1 MSIIFQNKDPFQ
13 DGHPASLTCSSK
25 SLTICSVAGTASQP
39 RALRNPRG
47 TAPQTLTRGLPERR
61 GTCQTCVLPL
71 AAAHQAP
78 LAPATLGLSPIL
90 QQDVLCQ
97 GPTAPTDTPCPSS
110 ARGGPHVTIPRLKPG
125 QARSTYLASVTSQE
139 MLVVTR
145 PTPFP
150 DGPNRTI
157 HSSILRR
164 FSECSPCAR

>member
-1 MSIIFQNKDPFQ
+1 MFQQVPHHLLGCRNSFSAPCAAQ
-13 DGHPASLTCSSK
+13 PQGHRAADSD
-25 SLTICSVAGTASQP
+25 ARAP
-39 RALRNPRG
+39 RETRNVPNLRNRLRCH
-47 TAPQTLTRGLPERR
+47 A
-61 GTCQTCVLPL
+61 CVLPL

-125 QARSTYLASVTSQE
+125 QACSTYLASVTSQE